1 MAARQSVR
9 ARREERPPGRAG
21 NGQSSVRFCAN
32 RALSVIIADIVVFA
46 GVDAALEP
54 AHHLHRWRAGPEA
67 AKAAREVVTIAK
79 SDAPALPVAS
89 VPASKLNHP
98 PQAVKRDERVEKAL
112 ETLGRAEMKQEKAG
126 AKPALTGE
134 GAAKKAIAVWELLD
148 AQKRVREEKGRAKK
162 PGAGRGLGLRR

>member
-1 MAARQSVR
+1 
-9 ARREERPPGRAG
+9 
-21 NGQSSVRFCAN
+21 
-32 RALSVIIADIVVFA
+32 
-46 GVDAALEP
+46 
-54 AHHLHRWRAGPEA
+54 
-67 AKAAREVVTIAK
+67 
-79 SDAPALPVAS
+79 
-89 VPASKLNHP
+89 LNHP